1 MSAAALPYVNPNEIL
16 GAFRDTI
23 AKARAR
29 MTVIPYARHYE
40 AEVLNRAREMHAESV
55 LHRDMLFDEAHLL
68 QQFERAWHDSHL
80 YFRICVK
87 DDEVL
92 GGFFGGIG
100 PTFFSA
106 TLIAKDYAWFVK
118 PSARGSCA
126 AVALLA
132 DFEEWAQARGVRHI
146 VIGQSTGVQMQ
157 ATKMLYERLG
167 YETIGVNTVK
177 RI

>member
-1 MSAAALPYVNPNEIL
+1 MSAVAHALRYHAPPS
-16 GAFRDTI
+16 DTI

-29 MTVIPYARHYE
+29 MSVIPYESRYE
-40 AEVLNRAREMHAESV
+40 QQVLGLAREMHAESL
-55 LHRDMLFDEAHLL
+55 LHRDMVFDEAHVVARF
-68 QQFERAWHDSHL
+68 QQAWHDPHL
-80 YFRICVK
+80 YFRLCVK
-87 DDEVL
+87 DGEAF

-106 TLIAKDYAWFVK
+106 TMIAKDYAWFVK

-132 DFEEWAQARGVRHI
+132 DFEEWAHARGVKHI
-146 VIGQSTGVQMQ
+146 VIGQSTGVQIQ
-157 ATKMLYERLG
+157 ATKALYERLG
-167 YETIGVNTVK
+167 YESLGVNTVK